1 MTRATPPPHGTS
13 GRLLRDIANV
23 VNLSTPLGLIIAA
36 ATRSR
41 IRRRGGLIVAD
52 RARLPLRNAAAFTV
66 GSVVILPHRELEEAE
81 RRNPSLMEHEDAHAW
96 QYAYCLGL
104 PFIPLYF
111 MALAWSVLRTG
122 DRASANHFERQA
134 DLAKGGYPAHPIL
147 PVREGIRRLMRG
159 EVRL

>member
-1 MTRATPPPHGTS
+1 MTRATPPPHGTP

-41 IRRRGGLIVAD
+41 LRRRGGLIVAD

-134 DLAKGGYPAHPIL
+134 DLAKGGYPAHPML
-147 PVREGIRRLMRG
+147 PVREGIRRLLRG
-159 EVRL
+159 EVRF

>member
-1 MTRATPPPHGTS
+1 MTHATTRPSRTP
-13 GRLLRDIANV
+13 GRLIRDLANV

-41 IRRRGGLIVAD
+41 LRRRGGLIVAD

>member
-1 MTRATPPPHGTS
+1 MTHATTRPSRTP
-13 GRLLRDIANV
+13 GRLIRDLANV

>member
-1 MTRATPPPHGTS
+1 MTRATPPPHGTP

-52 RARLPLRNAAAFTV
+52 RARLPLHNAAAFTV
-66 GSVVILPHRELEEAE
+66 GSVVILPHRDLEEAE
-81 RRNPSLMEHEDAHAW
+81 RRNPALLEHEDAHAW

-111 MALAWSVLRTG
+111 AALAWSVLRTG

>member
-1 MTRATPPPHGTS
+1 MTHATTRPSRTP
-13 GRLLRDIANV
+13 GRLIRDLANV

-41 IRRRGGLIVAD
+41 LRRRGGLIVAD

-66 GSVVILPHRELEEAE
+66 GSVVILPHRDLERAE
-81 RRNPSLMEHEDAHAW
+81 SGNPALLEHEDAHAW

-111 MALAWSVLRTG
+111 AALAWSVLRTG

-134 DLAKGGYPAHPIL
+134 DLAKGGYPAHPML